1 MQTTRGTSLDDEGD
15 ARGTSAEPSRTNV
28 DSDEGDARGTSAE
41 PSRTSQYR
49 DEEPAP
55 GRHRA
60 GSPPTSET
68 GPPQRRHLGVLFA
81 VAAFVLAADVVSKI
95 IVVAKLSGRA
105 PVRLL
110 HGFLTLDYTR
120 NAGAAFSIGTGAT
133 YLFGIVAIAVILV
146 ILRTARRLFST
157 PWAIVLGLLLGG
169 ATGNLIDR
177 LLRSPG
183 VLRGHVVDW
192 IQLPHFAVF
201 NLSDSAISVGGVLAV
216 LLALAGRQLDG
227 TVARS
232 GRVSRGT
239 PAVVVS
245 ASPDEPD
252 S

>member
-15 ARGTSAEPSRTNV
+15 E
-28 DSDEGDARGTSAE
+28 RGTSAE

-49 DEEPAP
+49 DEGDERGTSAEPS
-55 GRHRA
+55 R
-60 GSPPTSET
+60 TDVET
-68 GPPQRRHLGVLFA
+68 ETPRRRRHLGVLFA
-81 VAAFVLAADVVSKI
+81 VAAFVLAADMVSKI
-95 IVVAKLSGRA
+95 IVVAKLSGRP

-133 YLFGIVAIAVILV
+133 YVFGIVAIGVILV

-157 PWAIVLGLLLGG
+157 PWAVVLGLLLGG

-201 NLSDSAISVGGVLAV
+201 NLSDSAISIGGVLAV

-227 TVARS
+227 TVAGSVRA
-232 GRVSRGT
+232 GRASRGT
-239 PAVVVS
+239 PAAPAR

>member
-1 MQTTRGTSLDDEGD
+1 AVCVMQTTRGTSLDDEGE
-15 ARGTSAEPSRTNV
+15 ARGTSVEPSI
-28 DSDEGDARGTSAE
+28 E
-41 PSRTSQYR
+41 PGAAA
-49 DEEPAP
+49 AP

-60 GSPPTSET
+60 QGVAAVDT
-68 GPPQRRHLGVLFA
+68 GTPRRRHLGVLFA
-81 VAAFVLAADVVSKI
+81 VAAFVLVADVVSKV

-177 LLRSPG
+177 LVRSPG

-201 NLSDSAISVGGVLAV
+201 NLADSAISVGGVLAV

-227 TVARS
+227 TIARS
-232 GRVSRGT
+232 SRAGHRDAAPVGT
-239 PAVVVS
+239 VL
-245 ASPDEPD
+245 PDESD

>member
-1 MQTTRGTSLDDEGD
+1 MEPSPTDVQSGVGDTRGTSVEPSPTNVDSGVGDTRGTSLEL
-15 ARGTSAEPSRTNV
+15 
-28 DSDEGDARGTSAE
+28 
-41 PSRTSQYR
+41 
-49 DEEPAP
+49 PA

-60 GSPPTSET
+60 GAAPDQT
-68 GPPQRRHLGVLFA
+68 GQPQRRRHLGVLVTVA
-81 VAAFVLAADVVSKI
+81 VFVLAADVVSKVL
-95 IVVAKLSGRA
+95 VVAKLANRA

-110 HGFLTLDYTR
+110 DGLLTLDYTR

-133 YLFGIVAIAVILV
+133 YVFGVVAIAVIVV

-157 PWAIVLGLLLGG
+157 PWAVVLGLLLGG
-169 ATGNLIDR
+169 ATGNLVDR

-201 NLSDSAISVGGVLAV
+201 NLADSAISIGGVLAV

-232 GRVSRGT
+232 GRRRPA
-239 PAVVVS
+239 PAVAS
-245 ASPDEPD
+245 ASPDETD

>member
-1 MQTTRGTSLDDEGD
+1 MQTTRGTSLNDEGDKRGTSAEPSPTSQYRDEGD
-15 ARGTSAEPSRTNV
+15 ARGTSAEP
-28 DSDEGDARGTSAE
+28 
-41 PSRTSQYR
+41 
-49 DEEPAP
+49 AP

-60 GSPPTSET
+60 RSAPIIET
-68 GPPQRRHLGVLFA
+68 GTSQRQRHLGVLFA

-95 IVVAKLSGRA
+95 IVVAKLSSHP

-133 YLFGIVAIAVILV
+133 YVFGIVAIAVILV

-169 ATGNLIDR
+169 ATGNLVDR

-232 GRVSRGT
+232 GHASRAA
-239 PAVVVS
+239 PAAPS
-245 ASPDEPD
+245 AHPDEPE

>member
-1 MQTTRGTSLDDEGD
+1 MQTTRGTSLDD
-15 ARGTSAEPSRTNV
+15 
-28 DSDEGDARGTSAE
+28 
-41 PSRTSQYR
+41 Q
-49 DEEPAP
+49 EPAP

-60 GSPPTSET
+60 GSSET
-68 GPPQRRHLGVLFA
+68 GTPQRRRHLGVLFA
-81 VAAFVLAADVVSKI
+81 VAAFVLAADIVSKI
-95 IVVAKLSGRA
+95 IVVAKLSGRP

-133 YLFGIVAIAVILV
+133 YVFGIVAIAVILV

-201 NLSDSAISVGGVLAV
+201 NLSDSAISIGGVLAV
-216 LLALAGRQLDG
+216 LLAMAGRQLDG
-227 TVARS
+227 TVARV
-232 GRVSRGT
+232 GRASRT
-239 PAVVVS
+239 SDAPAS

>member
-1 MQTTRGTSLDDEGD
+1 
-15 ARGTSAEPSRTNV
+15 V
-28 DSDEGDARGTSAE
+28 
-41 PSRTSQYR
+41 
-49 DEEPAP
+49 
-55 GRHRA
+55 
-60 GSPPTSET
+60 
-68 GPPQRRHLGVLFA
+68 
-81 VAAFVLAADVVSKI
+81 FVLAADVVSKVL
-95 IVVAKLSGRA
+95 VVAKLADRQ

-110 HGFLTLDYTR
+110 DGLLTLDYTR

-133 YLFGIVAIAVILV
+133 YVFGVVAIAVIVV

-157 PWAIVLGLLLGG
+157 PWAVVLGLLLGG
-169 ATGNLIDR
+169 ATGNLVDR

-201 NLSDSAISVGGVLAV
+201 NLADSAISIGGVLAV

-232 GRVSRGT
+232 GRRRPAA
-239 PAVVVS
+239 PAVAS
-245 ASPDEPD
+245 AIPDETD

>member
-15 ARGTSAEPSRTNV
+15 K
-28 DSDEGDARGTSAE
+28 RGTSAE
-41 PSRTSQYR
+41 PSRTSEYR
-49 DEEPAP
+49 DEGDKRGTSAEPTP

-60 GSPPTSET
+60 GSASIIEPET
-68 GPPQRRHLGVLFA
+68 PQRRRHLGVLFA
-81 VAAFVLAADVVSKI
+81 VAGFVLAADIVSKI
-95 IVVAKLSGRA
+95 IVVAKLSGRP

-133 YLFGIVAIAVILV
+133 YVFGIVAIAVILV

-201 NLSDSAISVGGVLAV
+201 NLSDTAISVGGVLAV

-227 TVARS
+227 TVVRV
-232 GRVSRGT
+232 GRASRTSDT
-239 PAVVVS
+239 PAI

>member
-15 ARGTSAEPSRTNV
+15 ARGTSAEPSRT
-28 DSDEGDARGTSAE
+28 SQYRDEGDARGTSAE
-41 PSRTSQYR
+41 V
-49 DEEPAP
+49 AP

-60 GSPPTSET
+60 QGSASTEAGTPR
-68 GPPQRRHLGVLFA
+68 RRHLGVLFA

-95 IVVAKLSGRA
+95 IVVAKLSDRP

-133 YLFGIVAIAVILV
+133 YVFGIVAIAVILV

-169 ATGNLIDR
+169 ATGNLVDR

-232 GRVSRGT
+232 SRAGHSS
-239 PAVVVS
+239 PAAVL
-245 ASPDEPD
+245 PDEPE

>member
-1 MQTTRGTSLDDEGD
+1 VEL
-15 ARGTSAEPSRTNV
+15 P
-28 DSDEGDARGTSAE
+28 
-41 PSRTSQYR
+41 
-49 DEEPAP
+49 P

-60 GSPPTSET
+60 GAAPKPT
-68 GPPQRRHLGVLFA
+68 GVPQRRRHLGVLFVVA
-81 VAAFVLAADVVSKI
+81 VFVLAADVVSKV
-95 IVVAKLSGRA
+95 IVVAKLAGRT

-110 HGFLTLDYTR
+110 DGLLTLDYTR

-133 YLFGIVAIAVILV
+133 YVFGVVAIAVIVV

-157 PWAIVLGLLLGG
+157 PWAVVLGLLLGG
-169 ATGNLIDR
+169 ATGNLVDR

-201 NLSDSAISVGGVLAV
+201 NLADSAISIGGVLAV

-232 GRVSRGT
+232 ARRRPPA
-239 PAVVVS
+239 PAVAT
-245 ASPDEPD
+245 ASPDETD

>member
-1 MQTTRGTSLDDEGD
+1 V
-15 ARGTSAEPSRTNV
+15 EPSV
-28 DSDEGDARGTSAE
+28 EL
-41 PSRTSQYR
+41 P
-49 DEEPAP
+49 P

-60 GSPPTSET
+60 GAAPKPT
-68 GPPQRRHLGVLFA
+68 GVPQRRRHLGVLFVVA
-81 VAAFVLAADVVSKI
+81 VFVLAADVVSKV
-95 IVVAKLSGRA
+95 IVVAKLAGRT

-110 HGFLTLDYTR
+110 DGLLTLDYTR

-133 YLFGIVAIAVILV
+133 YVFGVVAIAVIVV

-157 PWAIVLGLLLGG
+157 PWAVVLGLLLGG
-169 ATGNLIDR
+169 ATGNLVDR

-201 NLSDSAISVGGVLAV
+201 NLADSAISIGGVLAV

-227 TVARS
+227 TIARS
-232 GRVSRGT
+232 ARRRPT
-239 PAVVVS
+239 APAVAG
-245 ASPDEPD
+245 ASPDETE

>member
-1 MQTTRGTSLDDEGD
+1 MEL
-15 ARGTSAEPSRTNV
+15 P
-28 DSDEGDARGTSAE
+28 
-41 PSRTSQYR
+41 
-49 DEEPAP
+49 P

-60 GSPPTSET
+60 GGAPNQIEV
-68 GPPQRRHLGVLFA
+68 PQRRRHLGVLFA
-81 VAAFVLAADVVSKI
+81 VAVFVLAADVVSKVL
-95 IVVAKLSGRA
+95 VVAKLA
-105 PVRLL
+105 DHPPVRLL
-110 HGFLTLDYTR
+110 DGLLTLDYTR

-133 YLFGIVAIAVILV
+133 YVFGVVAIAVIVV

-157 PWAIVLGLLLGG
+157 PWAVVLGLLLGG
-169 ATGNLIDR
+169 ATGNLVDR

-201 NLSDSAISVGGVLAV
+201 NLADSAISIGGVLAV

-232 GRVSRGT
+232 ARRHPSA
-239 PAVVVS
+239 PAVAS
-245 ASPDEPD
+245 ASPDETD